1 MKKISAILVTCLII
15 QMPEA
20 FAAIN
25 GQGIFDDVENKYKAA
40 ASAWATT
47 LTARASWLFW
57 VLALISMVW
66 THGMLLFRKADI
78 ADFYGEFIRFIVFTG
93 FFWWL
98 LTNGSTMAIDVIES
112 MRMLGGT
119 ASGISGTT
127 PSGIVDVGFQ
137 IFNKVVQQSSIA
149 SPVMSTAGLIMA
161 TLVIAILALI
171 AANMLILIVSG
182 WILAYAGIFY
192 LGFGGSR
199 WTSDIAISY
208 FKTVLNIGVQLMTMV
223 LLVGIGQQFI
233 NTYYAQ
239 MDINMN
245 LNDLAAMLVA
255 AIVLLVLVNK
265 IPSMLGHIAQGGGTH
280 ALAGGFGA
288 GSAIAA
294 AGVAG
299 AAAAMAGSTAVAG
312 AANIGGGAQAVM
324 AAAKQASQNA
334 SSASDL
340 VSRMGDI
347 VSGAVDGHTAS
358 ASPSAPSPLA
368 AAMGDSFASNNLSTS
383 ASGMTNQGRQ
393 SSSTAAHLASGI
405 KQVMGEKMQSRI
417 NQTVGGQVASAINQS
432 TATQAH
438 NNNATSQ
445 TFDNNSLSGETTG
458 TGDSRADEIAAF
470 RDGAE
475 T

>member
-1 MKKISAILVTCLII
+1 MKKISIILVVFLII
-15 QMPEA
+15 QTPEA
-20 FAAIN
+20 LAAIN
-25 GQGIFDDVENKYKAA
+25 GQNIFDDVENKYKAA
-40 ASAWATT
+40 ASGWAST
-47 LTARASWLFW
+47 LTTRASWLFW

-78 ADFYGEFIRFIVFTG
+78 AEFYGEFIRFIVFTG

-98 LTNGSTMAIDVIES
+98 LTNGPAMAIDVIDS
-112 MRMLGGT
+112 MQTLGGT
-119 ASGISGTT
+119 ASGVAGTT
-127 PSGIVDVGFQ
+127 PSGIVDVGFK
-137 IFNKVVQQSSIA
+137 IFNTVVQQSSIA

-161 TLVIAILALI
+161 TIVITILALI
-171 AANMLILIVSG
+171 AANMLILLISA
-182 WILAYAGIFY
+182 WILAYAGVFY

-208 FKTVLNIGVQLMTMV
+208 FKTVLNVGVQLMTMV

-233 NTYYAQ
+233 NAYYAQ
-239 MDINMN
+239 MDANIN
-245 LNDLAAMLVA
+245 LNDMAAMLVA

-265 IPSMLGHIAQGGGTH
+265 IPPMIGHIAQGGGTH
-280 ALAGGFGA
+280 ALAGGYGA
-288 GSAIAA
+288 GSAVAA

-299 AAAAMAGSTAVAG
+299 AAAAMAGSSTAAG
-312 AANIGGGAQAVM
+312 AANIAGGAQAVM

-340 VSRMGDI
+340 VSRMGGI
-347 VSGAVDGHTAS
+347 VSGALDSHTAS
-358 ASPSAPSPLA
+358 ASKSASTSSPLA
-368 AAMGDSFASNNLSTS
+368 AAMGDSLASHNLSTS
-383 ASGMTNQGRQ
+383 SSGITNQGGK
-393 SSSTAAHLASGI
+393 SSSTAAHLASGV

-432 TATQAH
+432 TETQAH

-445 TFDNNSLSGETTG
+445 TFDNNSLSGEATG

-470 RDGAE
+470 RDG
-475 T
+475 

>member
-1 MKKISAILVTCLII
+1 MKKISIFLVVCLII
-15 QMPEA
+15 QTPEA

-25 GQGIFDDVENKYKAA
+25 GQGILDDVQNQFQTA
-40 ASAWATT
+40 ASGWAST

-78 ADFYGEFIRFIVFTG
+78 AEFYGEFIRFIVFTG

-98 LTNGSTMAIDVIES
+98 LTNGPTMAIDVIDS
-112 MRMLGGT
+112 MQTLGGT
-119 ASGISGTT
+119 ASGIAGTT
-127 PSGIVDVGFQ
+127 PSGIVDVGFK
-137 IFNKVVQQSSIA
+137 IFNTVVQQSSIA
-149 SPVMSTAGLIMA
+149 SPIMSTAGIIMA
-161 TLVIAILALI
+161 IIVITILALI
-171 AANMLILIVSG
+171 AANMLILLVSG
-182 WILAYAGIFY
+182 WILAYAGVFY

-233 NTYYAQ
+233 NAYYAQ
-239 MDINMN
+239 MDANMN
-245 LNDLAAMLVA
+245 LNDMAAMLVA

-265 IPSMLGHIAQGGGTH
+265 IPPMIGHIAQGGGTH
-280 ALAGGFGA
+280 ALGGGFGA

-312 AANIGGGAQAVM
+312 AANIAGGAQAVM
-324 AAAKQASQNA
+324 AAAKQASQNS

-340 VSRMGDI
+340 VSRMGGI
-347 VSGAVDGHTAS
+347 VSGALDSNTSS
-358 ASPSAPSPLA
+358 ASSSASTSSPLA
-368 AAMGDSFASNNLSTS
+368 AAMGDSLASNNLSS
-383 ASGMTNQGRQ
+383 SSSGTTNQGRQ

-405 KQVMGEKMQSRI
+405 KQVMGEKIQSRI

-432 TATQAH
+432 TETQAH
-438 NNNATSQ
+438 NNKATSQ

-470 RDGAE
+470 RDG
-475 T
+475 

>member
-1 MKKISAILVTCLII
+1 MKKISIILMVFLII

-25 GQGIFDDVENKYKAA
+25 GQGILDDVQNQFKIA
-40 ASAWATT
+40 ASGWAST

-57 VLALISMVW
+57 MLALISMVW

-98 LTNGSTMAIDVIES
+98 LTNGPTMAIDVIDS
-112 MRMLGGT
+112 MQTLGDT

-127 PSGIVDVGFQ
+127 PSGIVDVGFM
-137 IFNKVVQQSSIA
+137 IFNTVVQQSSIA

-161 TLVIAILALI
+161 TIVITILALI
-171 AANMLILIVSG
+171 AANMLILLVSA
-182 WILAYAGIFY
+182 WILAYAGVFY

-199 WTSDIAISY
+199 WTSDIAITY

-233 NTYYAQ
+233 NAYYAQ
-239 MDINMN
+239 MDANMN
-245 LNDLAAMLVA
+245 LNDMAAMLVA

-265 IPSMLGHIAQGGGTH
+265 IPPMLGHIAQGGGTH
-280 ALAGGFGA
+280 ALAGGYGA

-299 AAAAMAGSTAVAG
+299 AAAAMAGSTAAAG
-312 AANIGGGAQAVM
+312 AANIAGGAQAVM
-324 AAAKQASQNA
+324 AAAKQASQNS

-340 VSRMGDI
+340 VSRMG
-347 VSGAVDGHTAS
+347 GALDSNTAS
-358 ASPSAPSPLA
+358 ASTSASTSSPLA
-368 AAMGDSFASNNLSTS
+368 AAMGDSLASHNLSS
-383 ASGMTNQGRQ
+383 SSSGTANQGSK

-432 TATQAH
+432 TETQAH
-438 NNNATSQ
+438 NNKATNQ
-445 TFDNNSLSGETTG
+445 TFDNNSLSGETTDI
-458 TGDSRADEIAAF
+458 GDSRANEIAAF
-470 RDGAE
+470 RDG
-475 T
+475 

>member
-1 MKKISAILVTCLII
+1 MKKISIILVVFLII
-15 QMPEA
+15 QTPEA
-20 FAAIN
+20 LAAIN
-25 GQGIFDDVENKYKAA
+25 GQNIFDDVENKYKAA
-40 ASAWATT
+40 ASVWAST

-78 ADFYGEFIRFIVFTG
+78 AEFYGEFIRFIVFTG

-98 LTNGSTMAIDVIES
+98 LTNGPTMAIDVIDS
-112 MRMLGGT
+112 MQTLGGT
-119 ASGISGTT
+119 ASGIGGTT
-127 PSGIVDVGFQ
+127 PSGIVDVGFK
-137 IFNKVVQQSSIA
+137 IFNTVVQQSSIA
-149 SPVMSTAGLIMA
+149 SPVMSTAGIIMA
-161 TLVIAILALI
+161 TIVITILALI
-171 AANMLILIVSG
+171 AANMLILLVSG
-182 WILAYAGIFY
+182 WILAYAGVFY

-239 MDINMN
+239 MDANIN
-245 LNDLAAMLVA
+245 LNDMAAMLVA

-265 IPSMLGHIAQGGGTH
+265 IPPMIGHIAQGGGTH
-280 ALAGGFGA
+280 ALGGGFGA

-312 AANIGGGAQAVM
+312 AANIAGGAQAVM
-324 AAAKQASQNA
+324 AAAKQASQNS

-340 VSRMGDI
+340 VSRMGGI
-347 VSGAVDGHTAS
+347 VSGALDSNTSSSSSS
-358 ASPSAPSPLA
+358 ASTSSPLA
-368 AAMGDSFASNNLSTS
+368 AAMGDSLASNNLSS
-383 ASGMTNQGRQ
+383 SSSGTTNQGRQ

-405 KQVMGEKMQSRI
+405 KQVLGEKIQSRI

-432 TATQAH
+432 TETQAH
-438 NNNATSQ
+438 NNKATSQ

-470 RDGAE
+470 RDG
-475 T
+475 

>member
-1 MKKISAILVTCLII
+1 MKKISIILVVFLII
-15 QMPEA
+15 QTPEA
-20 FAAIN
+20 LAAIN
-25 GQGIFDDVENKYKAA
+25 GQNIFDDVQNQYKAA
-40 ASAWATT
+40 ASVWAST

-78 ADFYGEFIRFIVFTG
+78 AEFYGEFIRFIVFTG

-98 LTNGSTMAIDVIES
+98 LTNGPTMAIDVIDS
-112 MRMLGGT
+112 MQTLGGT
-119 ASGISGTT
+119 ASGIAGTT
-127 PSGIVDVGFQ
+127 PSGIVDVGFK
-137 IFNKVVQQSSIA
+137 IFNTVVQQSSIA
-149 SPVMSTAGLIMA
+149 SPVMSTAGIIIA
-161 TLVIAILALI
+161 TIVITILALI
-171 AANMLILIVSG
+171 AANMLILLVSG
-182 WILAYAGIFY
+182 WILAYAGVFY

-199 WTSDIAISY
+199 WTSDIAIAY
-208 FKTVLNIGVQLMTMV
+208 FKTVLNLGIQLMTMV

-233 NTYYAQ
+233 NAYYAQ
-239 MDINMN
+239 MDANMN
-245 LNDLAAMLVA
+245 LNDLASMLVA

-265 IPSMLGHIAQGGGTH
+265 IPPMIGHIAQGGGTH
-280 ALAGGFGA
+280 ALGNGFGT

-312 AANIGGGAQAVM
+312 AANITGGAQAIM
-324 AAAKQASQNA
+324 AAAKQASQNS

-340 VSRMGDI
+340 VSRMGSI
-347 VSGAVDGHTAS
+347 VSGGLDSNTSS
-358 ASPSAPSPLA
+358 ASSSASTSSPLA
-368 AAMGDSFASNNLSTS
+368 AAMGDSLASISS
-383 ASGMTNQGRQ
+383 SGTTNQGSK

-405 KQVMGEKMQSRI
+405 KQVMGEKIQSRI

-432 TATQAH
+432 TETQGH
-438 NNNATSQ
+438 NNKNTSQ

-470 RDGAE
+470 REG
-475 T
+475 